1 MFAVARPDGRHV
13 WVNFAH
19 PLNDTIDIVDTLTLK
34 VIHRFAPGPAV
45 LHMEFTPRGNEVW
58 VSVRDADRVDVYDAA
73 TFAKKGQIPA
83 QKAIGHFL
91 HRTCNED
98 WTMSPDPAELTLVD
112 RWQHNFPLVDKPF
125 EVVGRAAALN
135 EREAIGVFRRLHEIG
150 VISRIGAV
158 VRPNTVG
165 ASTLAALQVPPER
178 LEEVA
183 AIVSREPL
191 VTHNYERTH
200 ALNLWFVI
208 AGADANAIA
217 ATIESIRQQTGLAA
231 IDLPMLKAYH
241 LGLGFPLGTARPG
254 ERGSRPV
261 RAATISP
268 IRAIARILA
277 AIEDG
282 LPLVEQ
288 PYRAVAEQLD
298 LDQAEIID
306 RLDHLAAAGIVTRF
320 GCVVRHDKLGF
331 NSNAMAVWDV
341 PDDMVDSVAA
351 SFTRNPHVTLCYR
364 RPRHLPLWPYNIF
377 CMIHAKARHDAYAV
391 IDEINL
397 LADTGL
403 EQAGGAVFDA
413 LLQAAR
419 RGVLQYQAEG

>member
-1 MFAVARPDGRHV
+1 
-13 WVNFAH
+13 
-19 PLNDTIDIVDTLTLK
+19 
-34 VIHRFAPGPAV
+34 
-45 LHMEFTPRGNEVW
+45 
-58 VSVRDADRVDVYDAA
+58 
-73 TFAKKGQIPA
+73 
-83 QKAIGHFL
+83 
-91 HRTCNED
+91 
-98 WTMSPDPAELTLVD
+98 MSPDPAELTLVD
-112 RWQHNFPLVDKPF
+112 RWQHNVPLVDKPF
-125 EVVGRAAALN
+125 EVIGRSAALN
-135 EREAIGVFRRLHEIG
+135 ERETIRVFRRLREIG

-178 LEEVA
+178 LEQVA

-208 AGADANAIA
+208 AGADANAVD
-217 ATIESIRQQTGLAA
+217 ATIQSIKRQTGLDAV
-231 IDLPMLKAYH
+231 DLPMLRAYH
-241 LGLGFPLGTARPG
+241 LGLGFPLGAASPSKRETASPRDYRPDP
-254 ERGSRPV
+254 RDRS
-261 RAATISP
+261 
-268 IRAIARILA
+268 ILA
-277 AIEDG
+277 AIQDG

-306 RLDHLAAAGIVTRF
+306 RLDHLTNAGIVTRF
-320 GCVVRHDKLGF
+320 GCVVRHDKLGY

-351 SFTRNPHVTLCYR
+351 SFTRNPNVTLCYR
-364 RPRHLPLWPYNIF
+364 RPRHLPVWPYNMF
-377 CMIHAKARHDAYAV
+377 CMIHAKARRDAYAV

-403 EQAGGAVFDA
+403 NRQAVLFSTRCFKQRGAVFSS
-413 LLQAAR
+413 AR
-419 RGVLQYQAEG
+419 QGLN

>member
-1 MFAVARPDGRHV
+1 
-13 WVNFAH
+13 
-19 PLNDTIDIVDTLTLK
+19 
-34 VIHRFAPGPAV
+34 
-45 LHMEFTPRGNEVW
+45 
-58 VSVRDADRVDVYDAA
+58 
-73 TFAKKGQIPA
+73 
-83 QKAIGHFL
+83 
-91 HRTCNED
+91 
-98 WTMSPDPAELTLVD
+98 MSPDPVELSLVD

-125 EVVGRAAALN
+125 EVVGRSASLN
-135 EREAIGVFRRLHEIG
+135 ESEAIGVFRRLHQTGI
-150 VISRIGAV
+150 ISRIGAV
-158 VRPNTVG
+158 VRPNTIG
-165 ASTLAALQVPPER
+165 ASSLAALQVPPER

-208 AGADANAIA
+208 AGGDANAIA
-217 ATIESIRQQTGLAA
+217 ATIESIRQQTGLGA

-241 LGLGFPLGTARPG
+241 LGLGFPLGTVRPAMRKTADRCG
-254 ERGSRPV
+254 DYRPDP
-261 RAATISP
+261 RD
-268 IRAIARILA
+268 RRILA
-277 AIEDG
+277 AIQDG

-288 PYRAVAEQLD
+288 PYRAVAEQLE

-341 PDDMVDSVAA
+341 PDNMVDAVAA

-377 CMIHAKARHDAYAV
+377 CMVHARAQHDAYAV

-397 LADTGL
+397 VADTGL
-403 EQAGGAVFDA
+403 SRQAVLFSTRCFKQRGAVFSTGQGA
-413 LLQAAR
+413 N
-419 RGVLQYQAEG
+419 